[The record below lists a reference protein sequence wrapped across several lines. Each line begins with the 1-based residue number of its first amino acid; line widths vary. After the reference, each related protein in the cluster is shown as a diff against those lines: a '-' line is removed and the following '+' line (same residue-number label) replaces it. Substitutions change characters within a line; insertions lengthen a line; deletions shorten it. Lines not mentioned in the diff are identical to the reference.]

1 LPSLADVPVDPML
14 AAASGAPD
22 VREVTVAALAFVAA
36 LSIRRLLRGRGVRRA
51 DGPTNAPASTTM
63 DDFVDP

>member
-14 AAASGAPD
+14 AAASGAPA
-22 VREVTVAALAFVAA
+22 VREVTVAAVAFVAA
-36 LSIRRLLRGRGVRRA
+36 LSIRRLLRGLGDRRA
-51 DGPTNAPASTTM
+51 EGPSSDPASTTM